1 MTLELDDVVALKALV
16 RLRGLALTDAG
27 MKEVLLRSPGRLR
40 RCLEKSG
47 SAALLV
53 ELAAASGRE
62 TDLLRAVGAVVRR
75 CLEVLA
81 LPPGTYGTV
90 DRFVDCLSAGAT
102 VEAVR
107 AADPILRTDA
117 RVLGRHARLREAIAQ
132 AILLVGAVQA
142 GDRAE
147 AASRAAYS
155 VEACCRILNDGRVAS
170 RQAADI
176 VREVLPPE
184 ELLEDL
190 LEAAS
195 SNEGG

>member
-1 MTLELDDVVALKALV
+1 MTLELEDVVALKTLV

-27 MKEVLLRSPGRLR
+27 VKEVLLRSPGTLR

-53 ELAAASGRE
+53 ELAAAAGRE
-62 TDLLRAVGAVVRR
+62 AALLRAVGAVLRR

-90 DRFVDCLSAGAT
+90 DRFVGRLEAGET
-102 VEAVR
+102 GEAIL
-107 AADPILRTDA
+107 AAEPILRTDA
-117 RVLGRHARLREAIAQ
+117 RVLGRHARLREAVTQ
-132 AILLVGAVQA
+132 AILLAAAVKE
-142 GDRAE
+142 GNRAE
-147 AASRAAYS
+147 TARRAAYS

-176 VREVLPPE
+176 VREVLPPARVLA
-184 ELLEDL
+184 ELLEAR
-190 LEAAS
+190 EQ
-195 SNEGG
+195 